1 MDPLNTKGR
10 IFAAHKL
17 LLEKTTSKEKFES
30 IRTLLKGINPHIDTK
45 LEQVSQVFQK
55 IEQFKKGEVIDL
67 TTEHL
72 PEKTEEEI
80 ERKKLFLLLLR
91 NWKQLHK
98 EVDRVKKEFEIQSNS
113 SPKEQIISTSR
124 ILGMAKGP
132 FGLVTAAAIVI
143 VVASSFLI
151 KSGKPPKEEAGQ
163 PKAATMQVIEFQ
175 GKQIPL
181 TELKIGK
188 GPECLDTTGQ
198 EAPHYHA
205 VVDTFAKDRTGQDV
219 ADPGV
224 CGFGKVTDTK
234 VVEVSL

>member
-67 TTEHL
+67 TAEHL

-98 EVDRVKKEFEIQSNS
+98 EVDRVKKEFEIQ
-113 SPKEQIISTSR
+113 
-124 ILGMAKGP
+124 
-132 FGLVTAAAIVI
+132 
-143 VVASSFLI
+143 
-151 KSGKPPKEEAGQ
+151 
-163 PKAATMQVIEFQ
+163 
-175 GKQIPL
+175 
-181 TELKIGK
+181 
-188 GPECLDTTGQ
+188 
-198 EAPHYHA
+198 
-205 VVDTFAKDRTGQDV
+205 
-219 ADPGV
+219 
-224 CGFGKVTDTK
+224 
-234 VVEVSL
+234 

>member
-67 TTEHL
+67 TAEHL

-91 NWKQLHK
+91 NWKQLYK

-113 SPKEQIISTSR
+113 SPKSSNN
-124 ILGMAKGP
+124 
-132 FGLVTAAAIVI
+132 
-143 VVASSFLI
+143 AS
-151 KSGKPPKEEAGQ
+151 
-163 PKAATMQVIEFQ
+163 
-175 GKQIPL
+175 
-181 TELKIGK
+181 
-188 GPECLDTTGQ
+188 
-198 EAPHYHA
+198 
-205 VVDTFAKDRTGQDV
+205 DRV
-219 ADPGV
+219 PG
-224 CGFGKVTDTK
+224 
-234 VVEVSL
+234 